1 MACQG
6 LCDCDETKVELLF
19 TSNAFWHLREA
30 FAILLIIVA
39 IYTQQQKHMSSI
51 WKTQGNST
59 NLLSECSILEYRY
72 LMEAQC
78 DNSNNYVQFHRTQIG
93 ETSVVTETGAG
104 FIQDSSFLG
113 WFCRRYFIH
122 AIYSC
127 NLWCRDSYRSL
138 TALKYTIKTSHVA
151 PCR

>member
-1 MACQG
+1 M
-6 LCDCDETKVELLF
+6 EPLF
-19 TSNAFWHLREA
+19 TSNAFLHLREA

-93 ETSVVTETGAG
+93 ETSVITGTETG
-104 FIQDSSFLG
+104 FIQDFSHFAVDTLFTQSV
-113 WFCRRYFIH
+113 H
-122 AIYSC
+122 
-127 NLWCRDSYRSL
+127 LWCRDLYRCL
-138 TALKYTIKTSHVA
+138 TALKYTIKTSHIA
-151 PCR
+151 PC